1 MIIPV
6 TKTDLFD
13 IANTATAPANNKH
26 KPASI
31 SGLLAFC
38 RSFMVFSYFLVN
50 VINRKRFYHDR
61 SVSTDSQFYNTT
73 IHPKE

>member
-38 RSFMVFSYFLVN
+38 RSFIVFSYFLVN
-50 VINRKRFYHDR
+50 VINRKLFCQ
-61 SVSTDSQFYNTT
+61 TFTTGQFLL
-73 IHPKE
+73 ILSLIILPSI